1 MYFWMI
7 TSKHKEKITELA
19 STGAR
24 VLVFGTYAAEI
35 DGKALT
41 EPVTPL
47 AISYLRIQSVRRQK
61 KHSSTLQSRELK

>member
-1 MYFWMI
+1 MI
-7 TSKHKEKITELA
+7 TSNIRKKSQSLA

-47 AISYLRIQSVRRQK
+47 AISYLESNP
-61 KHSSTLQSRELK
+61 